1 MGRTEKNGSHVT
13 KKKLTTYTI
22 TTALF
27 GKPLGLNNETY
38 PEFATN
44 QIAQNLENSNLYL
57 GTDLACDHV
66 ATHGA
71 LEEPLGQGGDR
82 VAATHHHSGQCDQ
95 LVNVFGIQG
104 PHTLRLVGVVGS
116 DLNDKTIM
124 RMIIDLVL
132 ILPLQLGIPY
142 TSL

>member
-1 MGRTEKNGSHVT
+1 MKPTQRLPRI
-13 KKKLTTYTI
+13 KLLKIRKT
-22 TTALF
+22 L
-27 GKPLGLNNETY
+27 
-38 PEFATN
+38 
-44 QIAQNLENSNLYL
+44 NLYL

-132 ILPLQLGIPY
+132 ILPLQLFLIPLY
-142 TSL
+142 KSVRRTLMIYLLL